1 VNDIQAA
8 VVRRIEEL
16 APETVALTQAMVR
29 IDSRNP
35 TLPGV
40 VYDEVIGGETNVNDL
55 LEESYRAAGLTV
67 SRVAEDAQRSNLVGI
82 RKGTGGGR
90 SLALNGHVDT
100 VSPVEPAGWVT
111 GNPWDPQVIDG
122 RLYGIGSTDMK
133 GSGAAMWTVAQ
144 ALEDCGVQLAG
155 DLHLHSV
162 IGEEMMEH
170 DLGTSAVIRAG
181 NRTDG
186 AIVTEPSSIPYPLSV
201 NSVAPSALVFTLSIV
216 GKATHCG
223 NRPLATRPGGPGASI
238 GVNAVE
244 KVIPLVQ
251 ALQQLEAEWSV
262 EMRHPDF
269 SHGWF
274 TIGPNVLHADAGMPF
289 PASLADRARVEYVAW
304 HSPTIDPELVKAQIA
319 AQVHHAAQLDPWLR
333 DNPPELT
340 WHLSW
345 QGYEQPWS
353 APITQTMVAAHAEI
367 SGTRQPDPTPDY
379 PSNFGAACDATFYQ
393 REGIPAVVYGPGEL
407 RIAHGMNEFVLV
419 DELTLS
425 AKALALAVLDWCG
438 TTNGGS

>member
-1 VNDIQAA
+1 MSDLRSTVL
-8 VVRRIEEL
+8 RRVEEL
-16 APETVALTQAMVR
+16 APDTIALTQALVR

-40 VYDEVIGGETNVNDL
+40 ISEEVIGGETRANDVL
-55 LEESYRAAGLTV
+55 AESYRAAGLTI
-67 SRVAEDAQRSNLVGI
+67 SRVAQDPRRSNLVGI
-82 RKGTGGGR
+82 RQGTGGGR

-100 VSPVEPAGWVT
+100 VAPVAPEDWCT
-111 GNPWDPQVIDG
+111 GNPWDPQIIDG

-162 IGEEMMEH
+162 VGEEMMEH
-170 DLGTSAVIRAG
+170 AVGTSAVIHAG
-181 NRTDG
+181 FRTDA
-186 AIVTEPSSIPYPLSV
+186 AIVTEPSSIPSPLSV
-201 NSVAPSALVFTLSIV
+201 NSVAPSALVFTVSIV

-251 ALQQLEAEWSV
+251 ALQQLEGQWGV
-262 EMRHPDF
+262 DMRHPDF
-269 SHGWF
+269 PHGWF

-304 HSPTIDPELVKAQIA
+304 HSPAIDPEAVKAQILD
-319 AQVHHAAQLDPWLR
+319 QIHHAAQLDPWLR
-333 DNPPELT
+333 DHPPEVT

-345 QGYEQPWS
+345 PGYQQLWS
-353 APITQTMVAAHAEI
+353 APITQTMVAAHAEVT
-367 SGTRQPDPTPDY
+367 GVRQPNPSPDA
-379 PSNFGAACDATFYQ
+379 PANFGAACDATFYE
-393 REGIPAVVYGPGEL
+393 REGIPAIVYGPGEL
-407 RIAHGMNEFVLV
+407 RIAHGIDEYVLV

-425 AKALALAVLDWCG
+425 AKALALAVIDWCG
-438 TTNGGS
+438 INEGGA